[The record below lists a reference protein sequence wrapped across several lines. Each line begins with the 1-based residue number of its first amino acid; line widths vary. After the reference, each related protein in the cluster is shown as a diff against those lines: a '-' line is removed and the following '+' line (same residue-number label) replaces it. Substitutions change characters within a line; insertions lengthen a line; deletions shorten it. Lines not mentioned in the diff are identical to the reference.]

1 MRPAEG
7 EALVRAL
14 VVGDVMLDCYIYGT
28 AERVSPEA
36 PVPVL
41 RVARRDERPG
51 GAANVAAG
59 LAALGAKVTLIGLV
73 GADEAAEKLSNV
85 LLAQGVEN
93 AKWIRATDR
102 RTTVKTRLVAGRHHL
117 GRFDEESIAPIDAAL
132 EQRAMEVT
140 LEELSKVD
148 VIVLSDYAKGFLTSP
163 FCLEVI
169 SAARALGLPVIV
181 DPKGTDYEK
190 YRGAYAV
197 TPNRPEAA
205 NALGLPIETLSDA
218 RIAAR
223 ELRGIGAFEYV
234 VITLGEQGMMVAD
247 ETCEVHLVAEA
258 RDVFDV
264 TGAGDVVVVVLALGA
279 ATRRP
284 FFEVCGLANRAAAVA
299 VSKFGSVALTWSD
312 IHGKAF
318 DSASFELKICERE
331 EAARRVRDARKSGR
345 RVVFTNGCFDL
356 FHSGHARF
364 LAQARSRGD
373 VVVVALNDD
382 PSVTR
387 LKGANRPVNSLK
399 ARSIV
404 IAGQYSVDIV
414 TSFSEDTPLTL
425 IQELEPDV
433 LVKGG
438 DYEPRTVVG
447 YDFVV
452 GRGGCVECLSY
463 HQGESSTSLVS
474 RVLRGAR
481 STNANEFVDD
491 E

>member
-1 MRPAEG
+1 
-7 EALVRAL
+7 
-14 VVGDVMLDCYIYGT
+14 
-28 AERVSPEA
+28 
-36 PVPVL
+36 
-41 RVARRDERPG
+41 
-51 GAANVAAG
+51 
-59 LAALGAKVTLIGLV
+59 
-73 GADEAAEKLSNV
+73 
-85 LLAQGVEN
+85 
-93 AKWIRATDR
+93 
-102 RTTVKTRLVAGRHHL
+102 
-117 GRFDEESIAPIDAAL
+117 
-132 EQRAMEVT
+132 
-140 LEELSKVD
+140 
-148 VIVLSDYAKGFLTSP
+148 
-163 FCLEVI
+163 
-169 SAARALGLPVIV
+169 
-181 DPKGTDYEK
+181 
-190 YRGAYAV
+190 
-197 TPNRPEAA
+197 
-205 NALGLPIETLSDA
+205 
-218 RIAAR
+218 
-223 ELRGIGAFEYV
+223 
-234 VITLGEQGMMVAD
+234 
-247 ETCEVHLVAEA
+247 
-258 RDVFDV
+258 
-264 TGAGDVVVVVLALGA
+264 
-279 ATRRP
+279 
-284 FFEVCGLANRAAAVA
+284 